1 MPKSASM
8 KSANIGMMRPAEPS
22 RRERTAAPDGPAQLH
37 ALIDNLEQVIVGK
50 RETIE
55 LAVAALLSGGHL
67 LVRDV
72 PGVGKTVLARA
83 VARSI
88 GGTFKRIQGTSDLLP
103 ADITGSMVYDGARQ
117 DFRFVPGPI
126 FANVVLA
133 DELNRA
139 TPRCQAA
146 FLEALDEGQ
155 VTVEGT
161 AHPLPKPF
169 FLVATLNPVEH
180 HGTYPLPEGEL
191 DRFLAATS
199 LGYPTTAEEV
209 EVVIRQQHVHPLDTL
224 AAILEPADILRWQER
239 VRDVYVDASLVD
251 YAVRLVA
258 ATRDHPDVI
267 LGASPRASVGLTR
280 AAEAWATLRGR
291 DFVIPDDI
299 KHLAPAVLGHR
310 LITRAAG
317 HVSAVIADVLSQIP
331 VPVLPRGP

>member
-1 MPKSASM
+1 M
-8 KSANIGMMRPAEPS
+8 KSAKIGLMRPAQPP
-22 RRERTAAPDGPAQLH
+22 RRERATAPDGPAQLQ
-37 ALIDNLEQVIVGK
+37 ALIDNLEEVIVGK

-88 GGTFKRIQGTSDLLP
+88 GGTFKRIQCTSDLLP

-161 AHPLPKPF
+161 SHPLPKPF

-199 LGYPTTAEEV
+199 LGYPTTAEEA

-224 AAILEPADILRWQER
+224 PTILEPADILRWQER
-239 VRDVYVDASLVD
+239 VRDVYVDPSLVD

-291 DFVIPDDI
+291 DYVIPDDI
-299 KHLAPAVLGHR
+299 KHLAQPLLGHR
-310 LITRAAG
+310 LITRTEG
-317 HVSAVIADVLSQIP
+317 HVGAVIADVLHQTP
-331 VPVLPRGP
+331 VPVLPRRP